1 MFYSVGINKYN
12 INKNNDTIHA
22 EVDCIQNLKIS
33 KEKILKKKLK
43 KIDLFVFR
51 TNPKGNKLMMAKP
64 CSNCLDYIRKNIQK
78 KGYKLNR
85 IYFTNEDGLL
95 EYI

>member
-33 KEKILKKKLK
+33 KQKILK

-64 CSNCLDYIRKNIQK
+64 CSNCLEYIHKNIQK

-85 IYFTNEDGLL
+85 IYFTNEHGKL